1 MMWIAESAKN
11 SNVKLVGANNL
22 EEVERQGLE
31 EEEKWIYDVGIYMT
45 WWEQLNF
52 LKIEFWKHM
61 KELFSFASS
70 EHLVDDYMNSN
81 LKLA

>member
-1 MMWIAESAKN
+1 
-11 SNVKLVGANNL
+11 
-22 EEVERQGLE
+22 
-31 EEEKWIYDVGIYMT
+31 MT
-45 WWEQLNF
+45 WWEQLNC

-61 KELFSFASS
+61 KELFSFALS